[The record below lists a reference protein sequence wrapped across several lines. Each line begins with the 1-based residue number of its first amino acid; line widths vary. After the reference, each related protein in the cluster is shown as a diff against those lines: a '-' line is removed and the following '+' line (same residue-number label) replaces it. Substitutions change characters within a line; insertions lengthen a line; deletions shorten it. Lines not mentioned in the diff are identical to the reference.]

1 VLICGGGRTV
11 RLAVIETTGLTREE
25 MTPEDIAENLD
36 ELMDT
41 SDAQVCGLDMPNP

>member
-1 VLICGGGRTV
+1 
-11 RLAVIETTGLTREE
+11 